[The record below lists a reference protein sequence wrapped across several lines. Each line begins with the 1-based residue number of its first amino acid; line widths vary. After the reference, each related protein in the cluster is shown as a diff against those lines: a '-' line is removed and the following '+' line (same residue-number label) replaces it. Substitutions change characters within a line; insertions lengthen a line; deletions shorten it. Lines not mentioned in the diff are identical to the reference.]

1 MNRIDKKQKLII
13 ILIAIVS
20 IICIYY
26 LIFSKEKNNNI
37 EELEN
42 VSIENTTEEVKENN
56 KIIIHISGAVQKEG
70 VLELGANSRISDA
83 IELAGGL
90 KENACL
96 DDINLA
102 EVIEDGIKIN
112 IPTKE
117 EVNNQEIKTNTQTSK
132 NQNVI
137 QDSNKAE
144 QKNTKGK
151 ININTA
157 SQSELESLP
166 GIGASTANKII
177 EYRQKNGKFKSIENI
192 KDVKGIGDSKYNKIK
207 NYISIN

>member
-26 LIFSKEKNNNI
+26 LIFFKEKNNNI

-56 KIIIHISGAVQKEG
+56 KIIIHISGAVEKEG
-70 VLELGANSRISDA
+70 VLELDANSRISDA
-83 IELAGGL
+83 IQLAGGL

-102 EVIEDGIKIN
+102 EILEDGIKIN

-117 EVNNQEIKTNTQTSK
+117 EVNNEEIETNTQTSK

-137 QDSNKAE
+137 QDSYKVE

-177 EYRQKNGKFKSIENI
+177 EHRQKNGKFKSIEDI

-207 NYISIN
+207 NYIRIN